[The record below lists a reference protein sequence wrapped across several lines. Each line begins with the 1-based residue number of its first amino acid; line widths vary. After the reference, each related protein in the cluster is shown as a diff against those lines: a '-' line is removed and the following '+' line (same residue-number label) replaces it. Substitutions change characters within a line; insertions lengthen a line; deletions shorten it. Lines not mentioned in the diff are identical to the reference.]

1 MCFEF
6 TLLIFIEVWVLSWEH
21 HECTLLKFEMFPTF
35 CLRKLD
41 IVTLWV
47 VGNCGLSWFALPF
60 PIFILVEFLALLPP
74 LLVTAYKCKHI
85 IPIKEK
91 EKEMEMN
98 CVFKVIWATKFTG
111 VELIVGEDGKVEHVK
126 SKVCINIKDLMPKL
140 DSLETCHWSNVGN
153 KLEKT
158 RFTN

>member
-1 MCFEF
+1 
-6 TLLIFIEVWVLSWEH
+6 
-21 HECTLLKFEMFPTF
+21 
-35 CLRKLD
+35 
-41 IVTLWV
+41 
-47 VGNCGLSWFALPF
+47 
-60 PIFILVEFLALLPP
+60 VEFLALLPP
-74 LLVTAYKCKHI
+74 LLVTPHKCKHI

-98 CVFKVIWATKFTG
+98 CVFKVIWATKFTS

-158 RFTN
+158 RLTN